1 MIKRKYGVKSVATI
15 TIVIVMLI
23 ITVLPVWAASF
34 LNEVNVLDDF
44 VVQLKNPSPKSYFV
58 TVKIVYQDKDGDII
72 YEKKVTNKLN
82 AFETMT
88 IDAKDFYNSERT
100 QKISVEITDEVTV
113 IKIIL
118 KVLFHLFIILSIVLL
133 IVSMVTL
140 DNIYFICSII
150 SVILFGLFLL
160 LHESI

>member
-100 QKISVEITDEVTV
+100 QKISVEITDEVKV
-113 IKIIL
+113 IIKIIL
-118 KVLFHLFIILSIVLL
+118 KVFFYLFIILSIVLF

-140 DNIYFICSII
+140 DDMYFICTFI
-150 SVILFGLFLL
+150 SVILFGLFWLL
-160 LHESI
+160 TT